1 MFLISLSTR
10 LTKSVDGGILL
21 DVLQGAM
28 FSLNP
33 VGTRIIELLRE
44 PQDSLSLA
52 AKISQEFAVSEET
65 VRGDVEEFLATLAKQ
80 GLLAPKNDEPDSA
93 DGGL

>member
-1 MFLISLSTR
+1 MFSISRSTR

-21 DVLQGAM
+21 DVQKGEM

-52 AKISQEFAVSEET
+52 EKLSQEFGVSEET
-65 VRGDVEEFLATLAKQ
+65 VQDDVEEFLATLGKQ
-80 GLLAPKNDEPDSA
+80 GLLALNNAEPGST

>member
-1 MFLISLSTR
+1 MFWISRSAR
-10 LTKSVDGGILL
+10 LTKSADGGILL
-21 DVLQGAM
+21 DLQKGVM

-52 AKISQEFAVSEET
+52 AKISQEFGVSEKT
-65 VRGDVEEFLATLAKQ
+65 VRRDVEEFLAALGKQ
-80 GLLAPKNDEPDSA
+80 GLLAPKNAEPGST

>member
-21 DVLQGAM
+21 DVQQGAM

-33 VGTRIIELLRE
+33 VGTRIIELLTE
-44 PQDSLSLA
+44 PQDSLSLTA
-52 AKISQEFAVSEET
+52 RISLEFGIPEET
-65 VRGDVEEFLATLAKQ
+65 IRSDVEEFLATLAKQ
-80 GLLAPKNDEPDSA
+80 GLLAADSSSS
-93 DGGL
+93 DGDV

>member
-1 MFLISLSTR
+1 MFLISRSTR
-10 LTKSVDGGILL
+10 LTSSVDGGILL
-21 DVLQGAM
+21 DVQKGVM

-52 AKISQEFAVSEET
+52 AKISQEFGVSEET
-65 VRGDVEEFLATLAKQ
+65 VRGDVEEFLATLEKQ
-80 GLLAPKNDEPDSA
+80 GLLALENTDPGST